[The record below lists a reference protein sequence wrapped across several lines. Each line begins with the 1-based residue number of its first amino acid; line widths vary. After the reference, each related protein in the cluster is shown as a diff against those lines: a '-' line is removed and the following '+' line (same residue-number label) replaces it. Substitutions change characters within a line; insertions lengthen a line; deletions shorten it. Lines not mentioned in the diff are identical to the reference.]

1 MRLRLARRALADA
14 KRKKTW
20 WRRNRPD
27 AADLFEHEL
36 DAILER
42 IARRPRSDSG
52 SSSAETSGCAGG

>member
-36 DAILER
+36 DAILDDLAPLFTVKTR
-42 IARRPRSDSG
+42 WRSCY
-52 SSSAETSGCAGG
+52 TC